1 MKTPKVKLL
10 RGFINQGE
18 IEVILPLGKTKLRAT
33 ENHIEQAITHTE
45 KLGYD
50 VIGYIENKEDVNFF
64 QLVCLEDE

>member
-10 RGFINQGE
+10 RGFVNQGE
-18 IEVILPLGKTKLRAT
+18 VEVILPLGKTKLRSS
-33 ENHIEQAITHTE
+33 ENHIEQATSHVVR
-45 KLGYD
+45 LGYS